1 MYLIYKNDNNMLK
14 TLKIPTVEIDLTINE
29 KQKYDFIERKV
40 AQAKRTLKRVGLP
53 KELIH

>member
-1 MYLIYKNDNNMLK
+1 MLK
-14 TLKIPTVEIDLTINE
+14 TLKIPTVELDLTINE

-53 KELIH
+53 KELVH

>member
-1 MYLIYKNDNNMLK
+1 MLK

-53 KELIH
+53 KELVH